1 MQMRVFYNPKV
12 KDKVTVLKTAD
23 ETNGDHILVEVELA
37 PGRGT
42 PKHYHT
48 TFNETFIPVEGVLG
62 VDMGK
67 IQLRLQGTKTATAKM
82 NEVHRFHNP
91 GKDPIRFQVKIF
103 PAENRFLES
112 LCIGYGLA
120 DDGLT
125 NDKGIPKKFDHLA
138 VLMEHADSRF
148 TGFLSLIEP
157 LLLRRARKAK
167 KRGVLKKLLE
177 QYCQ

>member
-1 MQMRVFYNPKV
+1 MKKRVFYNPKV
-12 KDKVTVLKTAD
+12 KDKVTVLKTAG
-23 ETNGDHILVEVELA
+23 ETGGDHILVEVELA
-37 PGRGT
+37 ANGGT

-48 TFNETFIPVEGVLG
+48 TFNETFIPVEGILG
-62 VDMGK
+62 VDVGK
-67 IQLRLQGTKTATAKM
+67 KKLRLQGKEIATAHK
-82 NEVHRFHNP
+82 NEIHRFYNP
-91 GKDPIRFQVKIF
+91 GKTPIKFRVKIF

-120 DDGLT
+120 DDGKT
-125 NDKGIPKKFDHLA
+125 NNKGIPKKFDHLA

-157 LLLRRARKAK
+157 FLLRRARKARE
-167 KRGVLKKLLE
+167 RGVMQELIE